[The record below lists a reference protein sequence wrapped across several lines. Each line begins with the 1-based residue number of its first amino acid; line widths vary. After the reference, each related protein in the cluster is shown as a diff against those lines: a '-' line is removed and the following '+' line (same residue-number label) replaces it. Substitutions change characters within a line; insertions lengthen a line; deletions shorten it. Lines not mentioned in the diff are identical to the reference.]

1 MYGIVDLVSFSQD
14 LKVSIIVPVSRNAGN
29 ANSWVC
35 EVIPLPLEERGSLGR
50 FFSSIILSSWF
61 CLLDN
66 NLLEWKW
73 NNLMLLPNFHGDK
86 MFLSICHLNFILNP
100 GVYSWQALS
109 KLISHTTGDCHY
121 SWFGSFRFS
130 RAVHQCSYWAVLCAY

>member
-1 MYGIVDLVSFSQD
+1 MFDVVGLVSFSQD

-35 EVIPLPLEERGSLGR
+35 EVIPLTLEKRGSLGS
-50 FFSSIILSSWF
+50 FFSFVILSSWF
-61 CLLDN
+61 CLLEDN
-66 NLLEWKW
+66 LCEWKW
-73 NNLMLLPNFHGDK
+73 NNPMLLPDFHGGR
-86 MFLSICHLNFILNP
+86 MFLSVCHLNFILNP

-121 SWFGSFRFS
+121 CLGGFRFS
-130 RAVHQCSYWAVLCAY
+130 RAVHQYSYWAALHAY